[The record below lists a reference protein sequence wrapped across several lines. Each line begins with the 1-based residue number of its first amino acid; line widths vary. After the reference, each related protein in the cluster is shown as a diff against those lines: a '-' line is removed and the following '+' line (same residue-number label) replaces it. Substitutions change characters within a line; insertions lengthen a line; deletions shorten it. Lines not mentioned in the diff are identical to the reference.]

1 MTREPKAGK
10 VSLRKR
16 IPNGGALLTAGGL
29 LYLLLL
35 TPCAGS
41 QNNPQRFEASIQV
54 GGSFFAT
61 KTRSINEL
69 VFDIQTGQTIIVP
82 ATEMR
87 TLTKAARFFGS
98 FRCYFREKDAIE
110 LSYSVGPN
118 DVLHGSAPVDPSAP
132 LLPFV
137 DVTNASTH
145 FASANYVRT
154 FPFKERGN
162 FFVTGGVGI
171 AFFPPRGNSFSG
183 NFGGGVD
190 FRLNAR
196 TSLRTEYRVF
206 LFRQPSTVA
215 FIGVPPPKGVGYHH
229 GPTVGLSFRF

>member
-1 MTREPKAGK
+1 
-10 VSLRKR
+10 VS
-16 IPNGGALLTAGGL
+16 
-29 LYLLLL
+29 
-35 TPCAGS
+35 CAWS
-41 QNNPQRFEASIQV
+41 QDNPRRFEVAAQA
-54 GGSFFAT
+54 GGSFFGT
-61 KTRSINEL
+61 KTRVIDRL
-69 VFDIQTGQTIIVP
+69 VFDIQTGQTFSVP
-82 ATEMR
+82 ATESR
-87 TLTKAARFFGS
+87 TLTKSARFFAS
-98 FRCYFREKDAIE
+98 VRWYFKEKDAME

-137 DVTNASTH
+137 DVTNASAH
-145 FASANYVRT
+145 FASANYVRA
-154 FPFKERGN
+154 FPFKERGS
-162 FFVTGGVGI
+162 FFVTGGLGI

-215 FIGVPPPKGVGYHH
+215 FVGVPPPKGVGYHH